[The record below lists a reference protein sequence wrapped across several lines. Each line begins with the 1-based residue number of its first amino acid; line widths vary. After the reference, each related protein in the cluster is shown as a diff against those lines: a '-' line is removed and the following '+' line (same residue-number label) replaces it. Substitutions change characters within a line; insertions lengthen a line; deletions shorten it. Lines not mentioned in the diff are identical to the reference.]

1 MRLPSARSPDPRA
14 LCPMILHAVEVGQ
27 GPPLVLL
34 HGLFGASRNFGV
46 VQRRLARRWRTIA
59 LDLRNHGDSP
69 HDPDMR
75 YPTLAGDVLETL
87 AALDA
92 LPCALLGHSMG
103 GKVAMTTALTRPEAV
118 DRLLESDIAPVA
130 YASHH
135 RGLVEAMLALDL
147 APGLT
152 RAAADAVLARTVAA
166 PAVRAFLLQNL
177 RLGATPVWRFG
188 LTEIVH
194 ALPVAEGWDT
204 PPDAAPYPGPT
215 LFVAGATSDYILPAY
230 RPAIRALFPAARFVT
245 MKGVGHWVHAD
256 NPDGF
261 TSIVEAFLAA

>member
-1 MRLPSARSPDPRA
+1 
-14 LCPMILHAVEVGQ
+14 MILHAVEAGE

-34 HGLFGASRNFGV
+34 HGLFGAARNFGV
-46 VQRRLARRWRTIA
+46 VQRRLARRCRVIA

-75 YPTLAGDVLETL
+75 YAALAGDVLETL
-87 AALDA
+87 EARDA

-103 GKVAMTTALTRPEAV
+103 GKVAMTAALLRPEAV
-118 DRLLESDIAPVA
+118 ARLLVSDIAPVA

-135 RGLVEAMLALDL
+135 RDLIGAMMALDL

-152 RAAADAVLARTVAA
+152 RAAAGDALAASVHD

-177 RLGATPVWRFG
+177 RVGTPPGWRFG
-188 LTEIVH
+188 LTEIAH
-194 ALPVAEGWDT
+194 ALPVIEGWET
-204 PPDAAPYPGPT
+204 PGTAPYAGPA
-215 LFVAGATSDYILPAY
+215 LFVAGAASDYIRPEH

-245 MKGVGHWVHAD
+245 LKGAGHWLHAD

-261 TSIVEAFLAA
+261 AAIVEAFVDA